1 MRASGLTLVE
11 VLVALLVLAV
21 AMLAWARLEARAAQ
35 VDRGSQVRREVAAWM
50 RSELRLQRTLR
61 TSGCGSRVAPAGW
74 RCKVVRTCLGGVAEG
89 CEVESVRVTIT
100 PPSGVALSGT
110 TAVWWL
116 LQAAPVGGRP

>member
-1 MRASGLTLVE
+1 MKASGLTLVE

-35 VDRGSQVRREVAAWM
+35 VDRGSEVRREVAAWM
-50 RSELRLQRTLR
+50 RSELRLQRNLR
-61 TSGCGSRVAPAGW
+61 TSECGSRVAPAGW
-74 RCKVVRTCLGGVAEG
+74 RCKVVRICLGGAAG

-100 PPSGVALSGT
+100 PPAGVALSGT
-110 TAVWWL
+110 TAVWWP